1 MGQLIDGKARAKT
14 IRDVLKADVAALKA
28 KGINPKLSVILVGD
42 DPASLVYVS
51 NKEKACADVGII
63 SDAHRLPATTK
74 EADLVRLIQTL
85 NNDRNTHGI
94 LVQLPLPKGLS
105 EEIVVNTVSSSK
117 DVDGLGIQN
126 SGLLV
131 KGEGDPLIPCT
142 PQGVIDLIKSTG
154 TQIKGKRAV
163 VVGRSNL
170 VGKPV
175 ALLLLQE
182 HATVTICHSRTVDL
196 GSITKEGDI
205 LVAAIG
211 KPKMI
216 TADMIKPGAVV
227 IDVGTV
233 RTAAGLSGDV
243 DFEKAKDVAGFIT
256 PVPGGVGPMTIA
268 MLLKNTIKATQLQNK
283 I

>member
-1 MGQLIDGKARAKT
+1 MSQLIDGKARAKE
-14 IRDVLKADVAALKA
+14 IREGLKSEVLALKA
-28 KGINPKLSVILVGD
+28 KGVDPKLSVILVGD
-42 DPASLVYVS
+42 DPASNIYVS

-63 SDAHRLPATTK
+63 SDSHRLPATTK
-74 EADLVRLIQTL
+74 ESDLIKLVQKL
-85 NNDRNTHGI
+85 NNDKKTHGI
-94 LVQLPLPKGLS
+94 LVQLPLPEGLS
-105 EEIVVNTVSSSK
+105 EEKIVNGISQFK

-126 SGLLV
+126 SGLLI
-131 KGEGDPLIPCT
+131 KGEGNPLVPCT

-154 TQIKGKRAV
+154 MQIKGKRAV

-170 VGKPV
+170 VGKP
-175 ALLLLQE
+175 AAILLLSE

-196 GSITKEGDI
+196 GSVTREADI

-216 TADMIKPGAVV
+216 TKEMVKPGAVV

-233 RTAAGLSGDV
+233 RTSEGLSGDV
-243 DFEKAKDVAGFIT
+243 DFQNVKDVAGFIT

-268 MLLKNTIKATQLQNK
+268 MLLKNTIKAAKLQNNF
-283 I
+283 